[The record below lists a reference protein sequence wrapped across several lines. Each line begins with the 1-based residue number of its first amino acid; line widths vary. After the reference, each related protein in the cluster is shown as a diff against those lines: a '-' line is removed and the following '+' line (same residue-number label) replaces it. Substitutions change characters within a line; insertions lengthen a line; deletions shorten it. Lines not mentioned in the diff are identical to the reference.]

1 MSRPKFPQSFREFQD
16 WFPTEEAC
24 RTFLIRSRWPE
35 GFACPRCGSGDVGE
49 VKTRSLFQCKECRCQ
64 VSATSGTVMHRSR
77 TPLRDWFYAASL
89 VTTHTPGFSALQLQR
104 QLDLSRYETAWVML
118 QKLRRAMVRPERDRI
133 DGSCEI
139 DETYVGGHE
148 EGRKGGRQKSE
159 VKSIVVGAAEIR
171 GKSTGR
177 IRLAVVSDFS
187 AESLAGF
194 VERAVEPGNTVLTDG
209 WQGYFPLPDMGYDHR
224 AKSQGPRKNAS
235 QHLPRIHRVFGNLK
249 TWIDGTH
256 HGVSQKHLPHYLDEF
271 VFRFNRRKTPM
282 AAFQTLLGMSG
293 QYQPTTYKMLYA
305 DESTG

>member
-1 MSRPKFPQSFREFQD
+1 M
-16 WFPTEEAC
+16 
-24 RTFLIRSRWPE
+24 
-35 GFACPRCGSGDVGE
+35 V
-49 VKTRSLFQCKECRCQ
+49 TRSLLQCNGCRYQ
-64 VSATSGTVMHRSR
+64 VSATAGTVMHASR
-77 TPLRDWFYAASL
+77 TPLRDWFCAAFL

-104 QLDLSRYETAWVML
+104 QLGLTRYETAWVML

-133 DGSCEI
+133 NGTCEI
-139 DETYVGGHE
+139 DETYVGGRE

-159 VKSIVVGAAEIR
+159 VKSIVVGAAEVK

-177 IRLAVVSDFS
+177 IRLAVVPDFS
-187 AESLAGF
+187 AGSLAGF
-194 VERAVEPGNTVLTDG
+194 VERAVEPGNTVFTDG
-209 WQGYFPLPDMGYDHR
+209 WQGYFPLPEMGYDHR
-224 AKSQGPRKNAS
+224 PKSQGPRKNAS

-256 HGVSQKHLPHYLDEF
+256 HGVSQKHLPHYLDEY

-282 AAFQTLLGMSG
+282 AAFQTLLGLSG

>member
-16 WFPTEEAC
+16 SEEAC

-35 GFACPRCGSGDVGE
+35 GFECPRCGSGDVGE

-64 VSATSGTVMHRSR
+64 VSATSGTVMH
-77 TPLRDWFYAASL
+77 
-89 VTTHTPGFSALQLQR
+89 QR

-293 QYQPTTYKMLYA
+293 QYQPTTYKMLYV